1 MNYRRLIEIAK
12 HRANGLS
19 IPEIA
24 AMTLTPEA
32 KVRRWTKTEAYR
44 IVEEETLR
52 ELTRQHLAKPAPE
65 PKTEP
70 VPVPIP
76 TKPKPSGLRR
86 ERNKR
91 PKRSR

>member
-12 HRANGLS
+12 HRANGAS

-32 KVRRWTKTEAYR
+32 KVRRWTKTERYR

-65 PKTEP
+65 P
-70 VPVPIP
+70 VQPVPIPTP

-91 PKRSR
+91 PKRNR

>member
-12 HRANGLS
+12 HRANGAS

-44 IVEEETLR
+44 IVEEEVLR
-52 ELTRQHLAKPAPE
+52 ELTRQYLAKPAPE
-65 PKTEP
+65 PRTKTTSLP
-70 VPVPIP
+70 AS
-76 TKPKPSGLRR
+76 SGLLK
-86 ERNKR
+86 N
-91 PKRSR
+91 